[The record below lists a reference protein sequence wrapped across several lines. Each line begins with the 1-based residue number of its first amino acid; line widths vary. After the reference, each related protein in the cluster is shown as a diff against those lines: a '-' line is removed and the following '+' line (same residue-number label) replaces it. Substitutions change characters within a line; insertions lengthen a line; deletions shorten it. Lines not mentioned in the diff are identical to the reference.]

1 MTNSKNSTNNSSK
14 SDELYAIAE
23 TSGQQFWFEVN
34 RYYDIDRLNAKEK
47 DKITLEKVLLLKD
60 NDSITIGKPY
70 VKDAKIELEVVSH
83 KRDKKILV
91 YKMRPKKKTRR
102 KMGHRQELTRVM
114 VKSIKIGKSV
124 PKSSS
129 KKEETVKKETK
140 PKSEKSTNLTILM
153 AHKKGTGSTR
163 NGRDSN
169 SKRLGVKAYG
179 GEKVTAGS
187 ILIRQ
192 RGTSFLPG
200 INVGKGKDDTL
211 FALKEGTVSFESIK
225 RNLRNRKRVNIVI

>member
-1 MTNSKNSTNNSSK
+1 MPDSKNPTNNSKNN
-14 SDELYAIAE
+14 ELYAIAE

-60 NDSITIGKPY
+60 KNSITIGTPY

-83 KRDKKILV
+83 RRDKKILV

-114 VKSIKIGKSV
+114 VKSIKLGKSA

-129 KKEETVKKETK
+129 KKETIKKEPK
-140 PKSEKSTNLTILM
+140 PKSTK
-153 AHKKGTGSTR
+153 
-163 NGRDSN
+163 
-169 SKRLGVKAYG
+169 
-179 GEKVTAGS
+179 
-187 ILIRQ
+187 
-192 RGTSFLPG
+192 
-200 INVGKGKDDTL
+200 
-211 FALKEGTVSFESIK
+211 
-225 RNLRNRKRVNIVI
+225 

>member
-1 MTNSKNSTNNSSK
+1 MTNSKKSSNNSK
-14 SDELYAIAE
+14 NNELYAIAE

-60 NDSITIGKPY
+60 KNSITIGKPY

-114 VKSIKIGKSV
+114 VKSITVGKSA

-129 KKEETVKKETK
+129 KKETTKKETK
-140 PKSEKSTNLTILM
+140 PKSEKSTN
-153 AHKKGTGSTR
+153 
-163 NGRDSN
+163 
-169 SKRLGVKAYG
+169 
-179 GEKVTAGS
+179 
-187 ILIRQ
+187 
-192 RGTSFLPG
+192 
-200 INVGKGKDDTL
+200 
-211 FALKEGTVSFESIK
+211 
-225 RNLRNRKRVNIVI
+225 

>member
-1 MTNSKNSTNNSSK
+1 MTNSKNSSNNSFENK
-14 SDELYAIAE
+14 ELYAIAE

-47 DKITLEKVLLLKD
+47 DKITLEKVLLL
-60 NDSITIGKPY
+60 NDKNSIKICKPY

-114 VKSIKIGKSV
+114 VKSISIGKNA

-129 KKEETVKKETK
+129 KKETIKKETK
-140 PKSEKSTNLTILM
+140 PKSEKSTN
-153 AHKKGTGSTR
+153 
-163 NGRDSN
+163 
-169 SKRLGVKAYG
+169 
-179 GEKVTAGS
+179 
-187 ILIRQ
+187 
-192 RGTSFLPG
+192 
-200 INVGKGKDDTL
+200 
-211 FALKEGTVSFESIK
+211 
-225 RNLRNRKRVNIVI
+225 